1 MNGKN
6 LLIGLS
12 FIDRKF
18 IEESE
23 QDIPAQKEIT
33 PARNQYKSQSKS
45 LSTKKI
51 WLIAAVIALTLL
63 LVGCA
68 VIYVLSLEQLVVVDH
83 TDEMVSALEDG
94 KSETIFDRNTE
105 TLPET
110 TAGPFVAEKVLSLQ
124 GYEGSPSYNALQEW
138 LTYAAEYTMQNPELR
153 FTGEFQRPEAYTNY
167 PCYSQEMVD
176 KVDEICSKYGLHL
189 LGKPLFITDAEGMK
203 ENGLSGVLSEEAMP
217 RCFYG
222 HLYQD
227 GSFVA
232 SGELE
237 LSGDYEKTVQFQ
249 MRNIKKDAFYT
260 VHLGLNNIS
269 GFVQWNYTTQDGYSA
284 LLALNDTTGLIFVEN
299 EGRFISII
307 IEEVPDSNMVFTGL
321 PDDKKFLEKVC
332 DCFVFSE
339 FSNE

>member
-1 MNGKN
+1 MTGKD
-6 LLIGLS
+6 L
-12 FIDRKF
+12 FIALGNISPEYYDEAENDT
-18 IEESE
+18 IAS
-23 QDIPAQKEIT
+23 
-33 PARNQYKSQSKS
+33 SQGHKS
-45 LSTKKI
+45 LRRPL
-51 WLIAAVIALTLL
+51 LIAAVIALTLL

-68 VIYVLSLEQLVVVDH
+68 VIYVLSLEQLVVIDH
-83 TDEMVSALEDG
+83 TDEMASVLEDG
-94 KSETIFDRNTE
+94 KSETILDGSTE
-105 TLPET
+105 TLPERT
-110 TAGPFVAEKVLSLQ
+110 PGPFVAEKVLSLQ

-153 FTGEFQRPEAYTNY
+153 FTSEFQRPEAYTNY

-189 LGKPLFITDAEGMK
+189 LGKSLFITDAEGMK
-203 ENGLSGVLSEEAMP
+203 ENGLSGVLSEKAMP
-217 RCFYG
+217 LCFYG

-249 MRNIKKDAFYT
+249 MSNIKKDAFYT

-307 IEEVPDSNMVFTGL
+307 IGEVPDSNMVFTGL
-321 PDDKKFLEKVC
+321 PDDKQFLEKVC
-332 DCFVFSE
+332 DCFVFSDLE
-339 FSNE
+339 NE

>member
-12 FIDRKF
+12 YIDRKY

-23 QDIPAQKEIT
+23 QDIPVNKAIT
-33 PARNQYKSQSKS
+33 PARNQHKSQSKS

-83 TDEMVSALEDG
+83 TDEMVSALENGKQETFFDG
-94 KSETIFDRNTE
+94 NTE
-105 TLPET
+105 TLTET

-138 LTYAAEYTMQNPELR
+138 LTYAAEYTIQNPELR
-153 FTGEFQRPEAYTNY
+153 FSDEFQRPEAYTEY
-167 PCYSQEMVD
+167 PCYSQDMVD
-176 KVDEICSKYGLHL
+176 KVDELCNKYGLHL
-189 LGKPLFITDAEGMK
+189 LGKSLFITDAAGME

-227 GSFVA
+227 GSFIA

-249 MRNIKKDAFYT
+249 MHNIKKDAFYT
-260 VHLGLNNIS
+260 VHLGLNNMS
-269 GFVQWNYTTQDGYSA
+269 DYMQWNYKTQDGYNA
-284 LLALNDTTGLIFVEN
+284 LLALNDRTGLIFVED

-307 IEEVPDSNMVFTGL
+307 IDEVPDSNMVFTGI
-321 PDDKKFLEKVC
+321 PNEKPFLEMVC
-332 DCFVFSE
+332 DCFAFSE

>member
-1 MNGKN
+1 MTGKD
-6 LLIGLS
+6 L
-12 FIDRKF
+12 FIALGNISPKYYDEAENDT
-18 IEESE
+18 IAS
-23 QDIPAQKEIT
+23 
-33 PARNQYKSQSKS
+33 SQGHKS
-45 LSTKKI
+45 LRRPL
-51 WLIAAVIALTLL
+51 LIAAVIALTLL

-68 VIYVLSLEQLVVVDH
+68 VIYVLSLERLIVVDH
-83 TDEMVSALEDG
+83 TDGMVSALENG
-94 KSETIFDRNTE
+94 KSETILDGSTE

-110 TAGPFVAEKVLSLQ
+110 TEGPFVAEKVLSLQ

-138 LTYAAEYTMQNPELR
+138 LTYAAEYTIQNPELR
-153 FTGEFQRPEAYTNY
+153 FTSEFRRPEAYTDY

-176 KVDEICSKYGLHL
+176 KVDEICGKYGLHL
-189 LGKPLFITDAEGMK
+189 LGKSLFISDAEGMK

-227 GSFVA
+227 GSFIA

-237 LSGDYEKTVQFQ
+237 FSVDYEKKVQFQ
-249 MRNIKKDAFYT
+249 MHNIKKDAFYT

-269 GFVQWNYTTQDGYSA
+269 DYVQWNYTTQDGYSA

-307 IEEVPDSNMVFTGL
+307 IDEVPDSNMVFTGL
-321 PDDKKFLEKVC
+321 PNDKQFLEKVC
-332 DCFVFSE
+332 DCFAFSDLE
-339 FSNE
+339 NK

>member
-1 MNGKN
+1 MTNLELFTALGGISPENLSGAEELQNKPCVRTNGKK
-6 LLIGLS
+6 GMK
-12 FIDRKF
+12 R
-18 IEESE
+18 
-23 QDIPAQKEIT
+23 AV
-33 PARNQYKSQSKS
+33 
-45 LSTKKI
+45 
-51 WLIAAVIALTLL
+51 LIAAVIALMLL

-68 VIYVLSLEQLVVVDH
+68 VIYVLRLERLIVVDH
-83 TDEMVSALEDG
+83 TNEMVFDG
-94 KSETIFDRNTE
+94 NTE

-138 LTYAAEYTMQNPELR
+138 LTYAAEYTIQNPELR
-153 FTGEFQRPEAYTNY
+153 FTSEFQRPEAYTNY

-269 GFVQWNYTTQDGYSA
+269 GFVQWNYSTQDGYSA

-321 PDDKKFLEKVC
+321 PDDKQFLEKVC
-332 DCFVFSE
+332 DCFVFSDLE
-339 FSNE
+339 NE